1 MKIITGAKRAD
12 ICWTARKLIELL
24 DNGEVNFEIDI
35 QRGYVWKDNDKKS
48 AFIRSLIL
56 DRHVPPLYFNKVEDV
71 YEGEDGKQR
80 TLTLAKFLKDEFTL
94 SGLPTFDVINDE
106 GEPEEININ
115 ELTYSQLPECFQN
128 AIKEYNFSICFTD
141 EADQEEVADS
151 FYNFNNGQSLN
162 AATMNRTKARSK
174 DQIFKLGKHEVF
186 REALS
191 STALAGHV
199 NEDLIAKIHALLY
212 ANDPSTDTKWV
223 RPYVREA
230 VITSTQEIEITNV
243 LDRIQKVHILI
254 EDAKIAKRIYSKT
267 HMVSIAPMI
276 LQSISDG
283 RSDDDVMKWLV
294 GFFAGKR
301 SASIS
306 SVYNNAAGGAGT
318 GKKEAVKKRMDELK
332 KSYDG
337 HFGICREELVKAS

>member
-1 MKIITGAKRAD
+1 MKIVKGAEKAD
-12 ICWTARKLIELL
+12 VYWTARKLIEMLE
-24 DNGEVNFEIDI
+24 DGEINFEIDI
-35 QRGYVWKDNDKKS
+35 QRGYVWKDNDKRS

-80 TLTLAKFLKDEFTL
+80 ALTLKKFLKDEFAL
-94 SGLPTFDVINDE
+94 SGLPAFEVINDE
-106 GEPEEININ
+106 CEPEEIDIN

-128 AIKEYNFSICFTD
+128 AIKEYNFAICFTD
-141 EADQEEVADS
+141 GADQEEVADT
-151 FYNFNNGQSLN
+151 FYNLNNGQSLN

-174 DQIFKLGKHEVF
+174 EQIFKLGKHEVF
-186 REALS
+186 KEALS

-212 ANDPSTDTKWV
+212 ATNPSTDTKWI
-223 RPYVREA
+223 RPYVRET
-230 VITSTQEIEITNV
+230 VITSSQEMEITNV
-243 LDRIQKVHILI
+243 LDRIQKVHELI
-254 EDAKIAKRIYSKT
+254 EDNKIAKRIYSKT

-276 LQSISDG
+276 LRSISEG
-283 RSDDDVMKWLV
+283 QSDNDVMNWLI

-318 GKKEAVKKRMDELK
+318 GKKEAVKKRVDELK
-332 KSYDG
+332 KSYEG
-337 HFGICREELVKAS
+337 YFKESKEELPKAS